1 MSKNFKR
8 IAEEFSTKRQRAE
21 NEADDRRFE
30 LERVIEGL
38 REINVRLAE
47 SGYEIL
53 GAALTG
59 GNVEEKLA
67 VIKAENNAL
76 RQKRRELIKAAGYS
90 EDYLEPRFEC
100 ALCHDT
106 GYVGGNMCSCFKR
119 ALVLARIESSGLG
132 QLVRNQSFDSF
143 SFDFYAGQDLES
155 VRRNY
160 NKLKKFAENFTGKG
174 DDNWLLL
181 GNTGLGKTH
190 LSSSVA
196 IEVINKGFD
205 VVYMT
210 ASTLFSVFEKQRFGE
225 GSVGDG
231 SDEQI
236 FNADLL
242 IIDDLGTE
250 SSNQFTV
257 SCLYNI
263 INTRMISGKSTI
275 INTNLTQA
283 ELRQKYTDRIASRLF
298 GEYKP
303 LLFTGKDVRLQKISK
318 KSR

>member
-1 MSKNFKR
+1 MSNNFKR
-8 IAEEFSTKRQRAE
+8 IADDFSTKRQRAE
-21 NEADDRRFE
+21 KEADDRRFE
-30 LERVIEGL
+30 LESRIEGL

-67 VIKAENNAL
+67 MIKAENEVL
-76 RQKRRELIKAAGYS
+76 RQKRRELILSAGYP
-90 EDYLEPRFEC
+90 EDFLEPRFEC

-106 GYVGGNMCSCFKR
+106 GYVGGTMCSCFRR

-132 QLVRNQSFDSF
+132 QLVQNQSFDSF

-174 DDNWLLL
+174 DGNWLLL

-196 IEVINKGFD
+196 VEVINRGFD

-210 ASTLFSVFEKQRFGE
+210 ASTLFSVFEKQRFGD

-250 SSNQFTV
+250 ATNQFTV

-263 INTRMISGKSTI
+263 INSRMISGRSTI

-298 GEYKP
+298 GEYMP

-318 KSR
+318 KS

>member
-8 IAEEFSTKRQRAE
+8 IAEDFSTKRQRAE

-67 VIKAENNAL
+67 VIKSENESL
-76 RQKRRELIKAAGYS
+76 RKKRREMIVNAGYS
-90 EDYLEPRFEC
+90 EDYAEPRYEC

-106 GYVGGNMCSCFKR
+106 GYVGGTMCSCFKR

-196 IEVINKGFD
+196 VEVINRGFD

-210 ASTLFSVFEKQRFGE
+210 ASSLFSVFEKQRFGD
-225 GSVGDG
+225 GSVSDG
-231 SDEQI
+231 SEEQI
-236 FNADLL
+236 FNADSITLSYA
-242 IIDDLGTE
+242 T
-250 SSNQFTV
+250 SS
-257 SCLYNI
+257 S
-263 INTRMISGKSTI
+263 
-275 INTNLTQA
+275 
-283 ELRQKYTDRIASRLF
+283 
-298 GEYKP
+298 
-303 LLFTGKDVRLQKISK
+303 
-318 KSR
+318 